1 MKLVSHINEVIMID
15 NSEPIVGGLVKST
28 VDKNA
33 TGLIV
38 QFLSKD
44 EVLVLWSTPPSNVGK
59 KFGEIW

>member
-1 MKLVSHINEVIMID
+1 MKLVSHISEVITVD
-15 NSEPIVGGLVKST
+15 ESPPVVGGLVKST

-38 QFLSKD
+38 KLLSND
-44 EVLVLWSTPPSNVGK
+44 QIIVLWSTPPKDVHK